1 MSYKTLFKVNS
12 FKYLNLSDIDKIESF
27 GDEEISSEENL
38 FGTKIKEENITDKL
52 NYESNLN
59 PFGEKIERITTNNTY
74 NNQNI
79 IYNFNFCLKNKED
92 NKDSINL
99 NSNILIKDSDKLNIK
114 KESKKRGRKTKP
126 NTSSKN
132 ENNGNIKTTDIHDR
146 YSDDNIRKKCKN
158 MILKYALEFLNKKI
172 KEIYN
177 GNIGKGK
184 FKKKLKIL
192 NQDKKV
198 NLSLNEEKLFL
209 EKTLGEIFSENI
221 SARLSNYPLN
231 YNKVLIESLITEKDD
246 EKKKCFINLF
256 NITFFD
262 CLRYFRGDEIYKEEL
277 NGFKKFSSI
286 KETLIEKDGKEY
298 VDLFIY
304 YLQNF
309 KQILENKKP
318 RNTKSIKMNV
328 LNK

>member
-1 MSYKTLFKVNS
+1 
-12 FKYLNLSDIDKIESF
+12 
-27 GDEEISSEENL
+27 
-38 FGTKIKEENITDKL
+38 
-52 NYESNLN
+52 
-59 PFGEKIERITTNNTY
+59 
-74 NNQNI
+74 
-79 IYNFNFCLKNKED
+79 
-92 NKDSINL
+92 
-99 NSNILIKDSDKLNIK
+99 
-114 KESKKRGRKTKP
+114 
-126 NTSSKN
+126 
-132 ENNGNIKTTDIHDR
+132 
-146 YSDDNIRKKCKN
+146 

-246 EKKKCFINLF
+246 EKKECFINLF

-262 CLRYFRGDEIYKEEL
+262 CLRYFRGDEIYIEEL

-318 RNTKSIKMNV
+318 RNTKSIKINV
-328 LNK
+328 SNK